1 MGDLLYVLDGC
12 DASCCGFRD
21 LKCVVFNLI
30 VLLSVLCEERFKD
43 LRVSL
48 RETVRPVGMV
58 DLMKSIG
65 MPCLSNI

>member
-12 DASCCGFRD
+12 DASDCGLRD

>member
-12 DASCCGFRD
+12 DASGCGFRD
-21 LKCVVFNLI
+21 LKFVEFNLI